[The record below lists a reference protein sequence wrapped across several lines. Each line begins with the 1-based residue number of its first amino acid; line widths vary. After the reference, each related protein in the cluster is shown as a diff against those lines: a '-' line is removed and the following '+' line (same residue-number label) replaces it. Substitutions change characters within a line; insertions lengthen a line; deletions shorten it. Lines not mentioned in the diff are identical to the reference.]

1 MMHIFLHFP
10 EGVTVTCG
18 KKEMQIDVEKKVL
31 NGFKSSYLRL
41 TERACRA
48 QENETHF
55 SLVAPLMSCGTVSR
69 HTNDAVVYSN
79 KVEEQEIGFEGMV
92 SRMPELTIPFSC
104 FYTKEGVTSTFGIIP
119 RKVRF
124 MESFPR
130 TCFYCPSWSWDDWCL
145 LLHPLPTVFL
155 AFKSAGSGLPCS
167 FLTNQ
172 QWVNPE
178 SFKEDWY
185 GLLMPFVH
193 LTVAS
198 LVSGF

>member
-1 MMHIFLHFP
+1 MIDIFYTFP
-10 EGVTVTCG
+10 DGVTVTCG

-41 TERACRA
+41 TDRACRA

-55 SLVAPLMSCGTVSR
+55 SLVAPLMSCGTVSS

-79 KVEEQEIGFEGMV
+79 KVEEQEVGVEGMV

-124 MESFPR
+124 MESFREHLFLSPLLVR
-130 TCFYCPSWSWDDWCL
+130 GWLTSAATPITNCF
-145 LLHPLPTVFL
+145 FN
-155 AFKSAGSGLPCS
+155 F
-167 FLTNQ
+167 
-172 QWVNPE
+172 
-178 SFKEDWY
+178 
-185 GLLMPFVH
+185 
-193 LTVAS
+193 
-198 LVSGF
+198 